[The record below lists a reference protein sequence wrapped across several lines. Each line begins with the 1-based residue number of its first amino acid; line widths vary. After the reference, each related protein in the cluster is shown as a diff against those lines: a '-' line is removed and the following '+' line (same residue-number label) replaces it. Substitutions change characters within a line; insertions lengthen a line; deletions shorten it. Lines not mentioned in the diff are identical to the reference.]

1 VSSVSRTG
9 GPDRL
14 VRLVSE
20 LKEFYGRLPTPPSDA
35 FALFVWEVLSF
46 HSTPR
51 KRDAAFAAL
60 KRHRALTPDAM
71 WKVAQKKLE
80 ESLMLA
86 GPYLEQRIRALKTGV
101 EIFRRTPALP
111 KTIRGPLPAALR
123 ALKGLP
129 QMGEGGGYRML
140 LFVGGHRA
148 LPVDAKVSRVA
159 IRLGYGEKASTF
171 ARTARSIRQAV
182 SAGLPDSLDA
192 YRRAY
197 MYIDHHGGATC
208 TEADPHCHIC
218 PLLKDCPEGKKRA
231 G

>member
-1 VSSVSRTG
+1 VNDVSRPG
-9 GPDRL
+9 RI

-20 LKEFYGRLPTPPSDA
+20 LKEFYGRLPAPPSDA

-51 KRDAAFAAL
+51 KRDAAFGAL
-60 KRHRALTPDAM
+60 KRHRSLTPDAM

-111 KTIRGPLPAALR
+111 ATIRGPLPAALR
-123 ALKGLP
+123 AMKGLP
-129 QMGEGGGYRML
+129 RMGEGGGYRML
-140 LFVGGHRA
+140 LFAGGHRV

-159 IRLGYGEKASTF
+159 VRLGYGEKSSSF
-171 ARTARSIRQAV
+171 AKTARSIRQAV
-182 SAGLPDSLDA
+182 SADLPDSLDA

-197 MYIDHHGGATC
+197 MYIDHHGAATC
-208 TEADPHCHIC
+208 TESDPHCHIC
-218 PLLKDCPEGKKRA
+218 PLLSECPEGRKRA
-231 G
+231 R